1 MAPHVITNTP
11 EPVEALR
18 YVLLINAAPQSGEA
32 AKSALRFAEALLKM
46 GHHIERLFF
55 YGDGVMNASNL
66 TVMPQDETNLP
77 AAWNALIEANDL
89 SSVVCV
95 SSAIRR
101 GIVDSAEAQRHELPA
116 SSCYTSSE
124 IGGLGQL
131 IEALS
136 NCDRTLSFG

>member
-1 MAPHVITNTP
+1 MASYVTDTP
-11 EPVEALR
+11 EPIEVLR
-18 YVLLINAAPQSGEA
+18 YALLINAAPQSGEA
-32 AKSALRFAEALLKM
+32 ATSALRFAETLLKM

-55 YGDGVMNASNL
+55 YGDGVINASSL

-77 AAWNALIEANDL
+77 AAWNALIEENGL

-101 GIVDSAEAQRHELPA
+101 GIVDSAEARRHELPA
-116 SSCYTSSE
+116 SSCNTSSE

>member
-1 MAPHVITNTP
+1 MTFLANTP
-11 EPVEALR
+11 KASGALR
-18 YVLLINAAPQSGEA
+18 YTLLINAAPQSSQG
-32 AKSALRFAEALLKM
+32 AKTALRFAESLLQM

-55 YGDGVMNASNL
+55 YGDGVLNASSL
-66 TVMPQDETNLP
+66 SVMPQDEINIP
-77 AAWNALIEANDL
+77 AAWHALIEANGL

-101 GIVDSAEAQRHELPA
+101 GIVDTAEAQRHELYAA
-116 SSCYTSSE
+116 SCHTSSE

-136 NCDRTLSFG
+136 NSDRMLSFG